1 MILTTY
7 SYQDMM
13 RKTYYP
19 LTYYRHVIIVL
30 PYGITGSQVLQGIW
44 QIKSTPINVHQILM
58 KVMHYLNTYGTT
70 MLLLHGKNPCK
81 NPEDLVLRL
90 GTKIVHV

>member
-19 LTYYRHVIIVL
+19 LIVL
-30 PYGITGSQVLQGIW
+30 PHGITRCQVLQDIW
-44 QIKSTPINVHQILM
+44 QTKSTPINVRRILM
-58 KVMHYLNTYGTT
+58 KVTHYFNTYGTA

-81 NPEDLVLRL
+81 NYEDLVLRL
-90 GTKIVHV
+90 GN